1 LGCETGSMNTTQQTK
16 SSSRGKTIALA
27 LAPVAWFAAL
37 YGWNALD
44 IGFVHSSIVTAGTT
58 VIMALP
64 APWLLWASWR
74 MPRPALQTYLVE
86 AGALLSGFVAL
97 YLSVLIYMIAND
109 GPAPVEL
116 MVIFFGAAA
125 VFVAAAWPLPGRR
138 IAYGAA
144 ALACVIV
151 GIGLR
156 VLYSDTSYYP
166 GIDFMTKDELF
177 AAAFMGLPVL
187 GVLLQIAWWVRKRV
201 RDV

>member
-1 LGCETGSMNTTQQTK
+1 MNTTQQTARSGRA
-16 SSSRGKTIALA
+16 SSIAWG
-27 LAPVAWFAAL
+27 LAPVAWGLAVLGSSFLESVLAPAL
-37 YGWNALD
+37 FIPL
-44 IGFVHSSIVTAGTT
+44 FVA
-58 VIMALP
+58 IMALP

-74 MPRPALQTYLVE
+74 MPRPALPTYLAE
-86 AGALLSGFVAL
+86 GGALLTGFIAL
-97 YLSVLIYMIAND
+97 YLSVLIYMMFND

-144 ALACVIV
+144 ALACVIL

-166 GIDFMTKDELF
+166 GIDWVTKDELF
-177 AAAFMGLPVL
+177 AWAFLGLPAL
-187 GVLLQIAWWVRKRV
+187 GVLLQIAWWLRRRV

>member
-1 LGCETGSMNTTQQTK
+1 MNTTQETARSGRA
-16 SSSRGKTIALA
+16 SSIAWG
-27 LAPVAWFAAL
+27 LAPVAWGLAVYGSGLVQSFAPAL
-37 YGWNALD
+37 
-44 IGFVHSSIVTAGTT
+44 FVPLFIV
-58 VIMALP
+58 VMALP

-74 MPRPALQTYLVE
+74 MPRPALRTYLIE
-86 AGALLSGFVAL
+86 GGALLSGFVAL

-144 ALACVIV
+144 ALACVIL

-166 GIDFMTKDELF
+166 GIDWVTKDELF
-177 AAAFMGLPVL
+177 AWAFLGLPAL
-187 GVLLQIAWWVRKRV
+187 GVLLQIAWWLRRRV
-201 RDV
+201 RAV

>member
-1 LGCETGSMNTTQQTK
+1 MNTTQQTARSGRA
-16 SSSRGKTIALA
+16 SSIAWG
-27 LAPVAWFAAL
+27 LAPVAWILAVFGSSFLESVLAPAL
-37 YGWNALD
+37 FIPL
-44 IGFVHSSIVTAGTT
+44 FVGV
-58 VIMALP
+58 MALP

-74 MPRPALQTYLVE
+74 MPRPALRTYLAE
-86 AGALLSGFVAL
+86 GGALLSGFIAL
-97 YLSVLIYMIAND
+97 YLSVLIYMMFND

-144 ALACVIV
+144 ALACVIL

-166 GIDFMTKDELF
+166 GIDWVTKDELF
-177 AAAFMGLPVL
+177 AWAFMGLPVL

-201 RDV
+201 RAV

>member
-1 LGCETGSMNTTQQTK
+1 MNTTQQTARSGRA
-16 SSSRGKTIALA
+16 SSIAWG
-27 LAPVAWFAAL
+27 LAPVAWGLAVLGSSFLESVLAPAL
-37 YGWNALD
+37 FIPL
-44 IGFVHSSIVTAGTT
+44 FVA
-58 VIMALP
+58 IMALP

-74 MPRPALQTYLVE
+74 MPRPALPTYLAE
-86 AGALLSGFVAL
+86 GGALLTGFIAL
-97 YLSVLIYMIAND
+97 YLSVLIYMMFND

-138 IAYGAA
+138 IAYSAA
-144 ALACVIV
+144 ALACVIL

-166 GIDFMTKDELF
+166 GIDWVTKDELF
-177 AAAFMGLPVL
+177 AWAFLGLPAL
-187 GVLLQIAWWVRKRV
+187 GVLLQIAWWLRRRV

>member
-1 LGCETGSMNTTQQTK
+1 MNTTQQTARSGRA
-16 SSSRGKTIALA
+16 SSIAWG
-27 LAPVAWFAAL
+27 LAPMAWILAVLGSSFL
-37 YGWNALD
+37 ESVLD
-44 IGFVHSSIVTAGTT
+44 PSLFVVLFIV
-58 VIMALP
+58 VMALP

-74 MPRPALQTYLVE
+74 MPRPAVRTYLAE
-86 AGALLSGFVAL
+86 GGALLSGFVAL
-97 YLSVLIYMIAND
+97 YLSVLMYMIGRE
-109 GPAPVEL
+109 GPAPIEL

>member
-1 LGCETGSMNTTQQTK
+1 MNTTQETARTGRA
-16 SSSRGKTIALA
+16 SSIAWG
-27 LAPVAWFAAL
+27 LAPVAWGLAVYGSGLMQAVAPAL
-37 YGWNALD
+37 FTPLF
-44 IGFVHSSIVTAGTT
+44 I

-74 MPRPALQTYLVE
+74 MPRPALRTYLAE
-86 AGALLSGFVAL
+86 GGALLTGFAAL
-97 YLSVLIYMIAND
+97 YLSVLIYMMFND

-144 ALACVIV
+144 ALACVIL

-166 GIDFMTKDELF
+166 GIDWVTKDELF
-177 AAAFMGLPVL
+177 AWAFMGLPAL
-187 GVLLQIAWWVRKRV
+187 GVLLQIAWWLRRRV
-201 RDV
+201 RAV

>member
-1 LGCETGSMNTTQQTK
+1 MAWGLAVLG
-16 SSSRGKTIALA
+16 SSFLESV
-27 LAPVAWFAAL
+27 LAPALFIPLFVA
-37 YGWNALD
+37 
-44 IGFVHSSIVTAGTT
+44 
-58 VIMALP
+58 IMALP

-74 MPRPALQTYLVE
+74 MPRPALPTYLAE
-86 AGALLSGFVAL
+86 GGALLTGFIAL
-97 YLSVLIYMIAND
+97 YLSVLIYMMFND

-138 IAYGAA
+138 IAYSAA
-144 ALACVIV
+144 ALACVIL

-177 AAAFMGLPVL
+177 AWAFLGLPAL
-187 GVLLQIAWWVRKRV
+187 GVLLQIAWWLRRRV
-201 RDV
+201 RDI